1 MGMRKGVI
9 IAFLLLWGVAGIAA
23 GNTLQKSDKM
33 VPHWVKH
40 TPKSENPNMAYRVV
54 QVYVDKLSDA
64 HEASLKDLTNYMP
77 QSWEINRFAEWQVNG
92 NGSNEVKVLMEGSPV
107 AVSMDCKEVDS
118 YWELVQM
125 GYKNQYRCYVLYQV
139 VRPGTRAI
147 EYTRLTN
154 KYGFGPVALSL
165 FVIPGAGQMY
175 KGSYLKGGLIMGASV
190 ICAGGIVLCE
200 ATRASYVS
208 LSRSTHDATQI
219 KTYTNKANNW
229 QTGSWICIGASVG
242 IWIYSIIDAGVA
254 PGARRMVID
263 NKFKGY
269 SLNLAPTMFDPYT
282 PGLTARVTF

>member
-1 MGMRKGVI
+1 MKKCI
-9 IAFLLLWGVAGIAA
+9 ILAFLLGCSIAGMEA

-33 VPHWVKH
+33 VPRWVKH
-40 TPKSENPNMAYRVV
+40 TPKSENPNVAYRVV

-64 HEASLKDLTNYMP
+64 HEASLKELTNYMP
-77 QSWEINRFAEWQVNG
+77 QSWEINRFAEWQVKG

-107 AVSMDCKEVDS
+107 AVAMDCKEVDS

-147 EYTRLTN
+147 EYTRLTD
-154 KYGFGPVALSL
+154 KYGFGPVALSI
-165 FVIPGAGQMY
+165 IPGAGQMY

-190 ICAGGIVLCE
+190 LCAGGIVLCE
-200 ATRASYVS
+200 ANKASYLS
-208 LSRSTHDATQI
+208 LESSTHDSKKI
-219 KTYTNKANNW
+219 LTYHTAAQNW
-229 QTGSWICIGASVG
+229 QTGGWICIGALAG
-242 IWIYSIIDAGVA
+242 LWIYNIIDAGVA
-254 PGARRMVID
+254 PGARRLVID

-282 PGLTARVTF
+282 PGLTARITF